1 MRYKRGGPE
10 ERRLNRIAV
19 HAPVRFIM
27 DTKGR
32 PGPWVPLGW
41 TLRGWRRARRRRGVH
56 LGRPRSRS

>member
-10 ERRLNRIAV
+10 ERRLNWIAAY
-19 HAPVRFIM
+19 APVRFIM

-41 TLRGWRRARRRRGVH
+41 TLRGWRRACECRGVH
-56 LGRPRSRS
+56 LGRGAR